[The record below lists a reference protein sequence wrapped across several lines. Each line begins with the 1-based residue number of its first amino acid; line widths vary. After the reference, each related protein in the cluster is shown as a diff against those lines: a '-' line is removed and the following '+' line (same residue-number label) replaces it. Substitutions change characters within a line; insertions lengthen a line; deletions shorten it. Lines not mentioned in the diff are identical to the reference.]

1 MKNLSKDEKVL
12 RESGQMSELH
22 NDAPEDDK
30 AEFNEAEFKKDLTE
44 LIPHLR
50 AFSRSLC
57 GNATLADDVAQD
69 ALLKAWNARERFIP
83 GSNLKAWTF
92 TILRNQFYS
101 IKRRSWRATS
111 LEPEVA
117 EQTIV
122 ANSDA
127 EQSMHLNDL
136 RRGLDM
142 LKDDQR
148 EAIILIGAS
157 GLSYEEAA
165 EICDCAVGTIKS
177 RVSRARKA
185 LETIMASG
193 SFEGDADEVRAIDA
207 MDAILKEA
215 DELRG

>member
-1 MKNLSKDEKVL
+1 MLQEAYNMTQTPQTPLTDS
-12 RESGQMSELH
+12 RASE
-22 NDAPEDDK
+22 DAPVLDEAQFREDL
-30 AEFNEAEFKKDLTE
+30 AA

-50 AFSRSLC
+50 AFARSLC

-69 ALLKAWNARERFIP
+69 ALLKAWKARDKFKP
-83 GSNLKAWTF
+83 GTNLKAWCF

-122 ANSDA
+122 ANSNP
-127 EQSMHLNDL
+127 EQSVHLNEL

-142 LKDDQR
+142 LKEDQR
-148 EAIILIGAS
+148 EAIILVGAS

-185 LETIMASG
+185 LEDIMTSG
-193 SFEGDADEVRAIDA
+193 KFPHEADAVGAMDA
-207 MDAILKEA
+207 MDAILGEA
-215 DELRG
+215 DRLVDSSRG

>member
-1 MKNLSKDEKVL
+1 MLQERSSMTA
-12 RESGQMSELH
+12 SGSTPY
-22 NDAPEDDK
+22 DPEDTTPWEPLD
-30 AEFNEAEFKKDLTE
+30 ENLFRQELTD

-69 ALLKAWNARERFIP
+69 AMLKAWKARDKFKP

-111 LEPEVA
+111 LDQEVA

-122 ANSDA
+122 AKSDQ
-127 EQSMHLNDL
+127 EKVVELNEL
-136 RRGLDM
+136 RRGLDS

-148 EAIILIGAS
+148 EALILVGAS
-157 GLSYEEAA
+157 GLSYDEAA
-165 EICDCAVGTIKS
+165 EVCGCAVGTIKS
-177 RVSRARKA
+177 RVSRARKELEVIMNNASFDTQADDVGA
-185 LETIMASG
+185 L
-193 SFEGDADEVRAIDA
+193 DA
-207 MDAILKEA
+207 MDEILSEA
-215 DELRG
+215 NQLASG